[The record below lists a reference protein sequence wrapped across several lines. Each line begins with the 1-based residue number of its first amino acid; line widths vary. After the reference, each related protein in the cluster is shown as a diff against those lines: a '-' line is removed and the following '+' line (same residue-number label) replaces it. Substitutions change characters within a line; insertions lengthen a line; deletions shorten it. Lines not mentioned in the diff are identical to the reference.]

1 MIFVVRDRVKTLL
14 SKSAREALFIFIKTG
29 NKMAI
34 FTPAIEGSQ
43 NIISLT
49 KYGIVAI
56 LTFIL
61 IACGVTGS
69 NLAPNSQSETANTF
83 KVAIILPSAI
93 DDGSWSQSG
102 YEGLKLIEKQLG
114 AKVAYTDKTNNIS
127 DAEIKNIF
135 YDYAKQKFDFIIGH
149 GGNCVP
155 PAEAVAKE
163 FLRNK
168 FAVVTTYGG
177 NNANLGSLSF
187 RVGEVG
193 YLTGVVAALK
203 TKTNKVSYIGGMDY
217 PSLKETATLFERGAK
232 AIKPDIRVTIAWVG
246 SWVDK
251 AKAESIAQTQI
262 RSGIDVI
269 SVNADPGSQVVHQ
282 IAKNK
287 GIYTIGW
294 YQDQYQLAPGT
305 VLTSAIQNIP
315 ELLLKGATLV
325 REGRWEGKQ
334 YKFGLRE
341 KVQYLAPFRGS
352 LTPEQEAIVNKI
364 NEDIVTGKIDISP

>member
-1 MIFVVRDRVKTLL
+1 MFERNVG
-14 SKSAREALFIFIKTG
+14 AF
-29 NKMAI
+29 
-34 FTPAIEGSQ
+34 
-43 NIISLT
+43 T
-49 KYGIVAI
+49 KYGIIAI
-56 LTFIL
+56 LAFIL
-61 IACGVTGS
+61 IGCGVTGR
-69 NLAPNSQSETANTF
+69 NQAPNSQPETATTF

-127 DAEIKNIF
+127 DPEIKNIF
-135 YDYAKQKFDFIIGH
+135 DDYAKQKFDFIIGH
-149 GGNCVP
+149 GGNCIP

-163 FLRNK
+163 FLRTK

-232 AIKPDIRVTIAWVG
+232 AIKPDISVTVAWVG

-294 YQDQYQLAPGT
+294 YQDQYQQAPGT
-305 VLTSAIQNIP
+305 VLTSAIQKIP
-315 ELLLKGATLV
+315 ELLLQGATLV

-334 YKFGLRE
+334 YKFGLQE
-341 KVQYLAPFRGS
+341 KVQKLAPFRGS
-352 LTPEQEAIVNKI
+352 LTTEQEAIVNKI
-364 NEDIVTGKIDISP
+364 TEDIVTGKIDVSP